1 MMPPKSM
8 TNDVYLTPIKE
19 IFINP
24 IKESLRAH
32 IHFYITNK
40 ARNEMVHNIN
50 SLDSSDGRAEGY
62 NPQG

>member
-1 MMPPKSM
+1 MTPPKSM

-32 IHFYITNK
+32 FLFYITNK
-40 ARNEMVHNIN
+40 ARNEMNYDIQYP
-50 SLDSSDGRAEGY
+50 G
-62 NPQG
+62 